1 MKLSNVLVA
10 SSGRAKL
17 VDFGLATIAETDD
30 KFLTAA
36 PNARSIDYVAL
47 ERGTGVRK
55 NDHRSDIYF
64 AGCMFYHM
72 LSGKAPLLET
82 RDRLQRMNVSRFG
95 EVKPINAIDP
105 DLPVP
110 IVSIVNHA
118 MCLDPEARYQDPN
131 EMLSDLKRAKLVLEK
146 GEERAAAAASE
157 SGESDQP
164 MAPSDMEGIGRTILV
179 VESGIEMQN
188 VLRGQLKK
196 RGYKVLITNDP
207 ARAIQRFEDEIRVAD
222 CAIFS
227 AQDLGD
233 QAVAA
238 FNRLGASEQT
248 SSTPAILLVDSR
260 HKGLIEAAQ
269 TAEHRVLLPMPL
281 KIKELRAALSKLLS
295 ASS

>member
-1 MKLSNVLVA
+1 
-10 SSGRAKL
+10 
-17 VDFGLATIAETDD
+17 
-30 KFLTAA
+30 
-36 PNARSIDYVAL
+36 
-47 ERGTGVRK
+47 
-55 NDHRSDIYF
+55 
-64 AGCMFYHM
+64 
-72 LSGKAPLLET
+72 
-82 RDRLQRMNVSRFG
+82 
-95 EVKPINAIDP
+95 
-105 DLPVP
+105 
-110 IVSIVNHA
+110 
-118 MCLDPEARYQDPN
+118 
-131 EMLSDLKRAKLVLEK
+131 
-146 GEERAAAAASE
+146 
-157 SGESDQP
+157 
-164 MAPSDMEGIGRTILV
+164 
-179 VESGIEMQN
+179 
-188 VLRGQLKK
+188 
-196 RGYKVLITNDP
+196 VLITNDP